1 MLQPNRRSLGL
12 HWHGIRLELLSEPDE
27 FTVPP
32 PHAGHLLGETHAGR
46 LDQEIT
52 VTRGVRVE
60 KKQNGRFRSL
70 YSRVSKFRSPCRHAR
85 SRSSGSAGLAP
96 RCWRPAAWV
105 EESEERLTLTL

>member
-12 HWHGIRLELLSEPDE
+12 HGHGIGLELLSEPDE
-27 FTVPP
+27 LPVPP
-32 PHAGHLLGETHAGR
+32 PHAGHLLGKTHAGG

-52 VTRGVRVE
+52 VTPGVGWGE
-60 KKQNGRFRSL
+60 KNARSRSL
-70 YSRVSKFRSPCRHAR
+70 YSRASRLRSPCRHAR

-105 EESEERLTLTL
+105 EESEERLTPTL